1 MGSWARTGR
10 GCTLYSGGCTARGLG
25 PARVEVL
32 LGRRAVGIKKG
43 RERTAKPALHNAC
56 LYSLKEYCRLQNTE
70 TNQSFQNPQ
79 DQLMAKWPLVLTL
92 ASKLR

>member
-32 LGRRAVGIKKG
+32 LGKRRAVGIKKG
-43 RERTAKPALHNAC
+43 RERTAKPALHNT
-56 LYSLKEYCRLQNTE
+56 YTTLKSSVGFRAQRPI
-70 TNQSFQNPQ
+70 NP
-79 DQLMAKWPLVLTL
+79 
-92 ASKLR
+92 SKTHTIN

>member
-32 LGRRAVGIKKG
+32 LGRRRAVGIKKG
-43 RERTAKPALHNAC
+43 RERTAKPALHNVYTA
-56 LYSLKEYCRLQNTE
+56 LKEYYRLQSTE
-70 TNQSFQNPQ
+70 TNQSFQNPH
-79 DQLMAKWPLVLTL
+79 DQLMARRPLVLTL